1 MADVSILNLNGT
13 NYSIKDTTARSTA
26 NTANGNAQAAQT
38 AAAEAKKTAE
48 SAETTANSANST
60 AQAAQTA
67 AGEAKTAAEDAQT
80 TADSAN
86 STAQSAK
93 NTADSANS
101 TAQAAKTAANN
112 ALGRTYDIAYTQNT
126 ETITFTQ
133 YSE

>member
-13 NYSIKDTTARSTA
+13 NYSIKDKTARSTA

-38 AAAEAKKTAE
+38 AATEAKKTAE

-60 AQAAQTA
+60 AQA
-67 AGEAKTAAEDAQT
+67 
-80 TADSAN
+80 
-86 STAQSAK
+86 AK

-112 ALGRTYDIAYTQNT
+112 ALGRTYDIAYTQKT
-126 ETITFTQ
+126 ETLAFTK